1 MSDLEWVKSDKDLQE
16 KYDKFKSENKS
27 FAQKYDSYD
36 KFSEELIG
44 KKIEKPKKPESNNPE
59 NKEPEKK

>member
-1 MSDLEWVKSDKDLQE
+1 MSDLEWIKTDKDLQE

-27 FAQKYDSYD
+27 FANKYESYD

-44 KKIEKPKKPESNNPE
+44 SKKPEGNIPPE

>member
-44 KKIEKPKKPESNNPE
+44 KKIEEPKKPESNNPE